1 MANSKDKKEKIIKNR
16 LDLSDLNINHD
27 LLNPYIHFIIKSSDV
42 HPTNIAIVAVAAVA
56 AMLIATSAISVEDA
70 FAGGKKKKEYNQATS
85 QTNACGN
92 DLMPL
97 NVGCQ
102 NTGSQVQGD
111 ENGVAL
117 VGQQTF
123 EEAEIEEEPLE

>member
-1 MANSKDKKEKIIKNR
+1 MYNQKT
-16 LDLSDLNINHD
+16 
-27 LLNPYIHFIIKSSDV
+27 Y
-42 HPTNIAIVAVAAVA
+42 AIVAVAAVA
-56 AMLIATSAISVEDA
+56 AMLIATSAFSVEDA
-70 FAGGKKKKEYNQATS
+70 FAGKKKKEYNQATS
-85 QTNACGN
+85 QANACGN
-92 DLMPL
+92 GEVPI

-123 EEAEIEEEPLE
+123 EAEEDD

>member
-1 MANSKDKKEKIIKNR
+1 MYTQR
-16 LDLSDLNINHD
+16 T
-27 LLNPYIHFIIKSSDV
+27 F
-42 HPTNIAIVAVAAVA
+42 AIVAVAAVA

-70 FAGGKKKKEYNQATS
+70 FAGKKKKEYNQATS
-85 QTNACGN
+85 QANVCGN

>member
-1 MANSKDKKEKIIKNR
+1 MMYNQKVYA
-16 LDLSDLNINHD
+16 L
-27 LLNPYIHFIIKSSDV
+27 
-42 HPTNIAIVAVAAVA
+42 VAVAAVA

-85 QTNACGN
+85 QANACGN

-123 EEAEIEEEPLE
+123 EEPEIEEEEPLE

>member
-1 MANSKDKKEKIIKNR
+1 MYTQR
-16 LDLSDLNINHD
+16 T
-27 LLNPYIHFIIKSSDV
+27 F
-42 HPTNIAIVAVAAVA
+42 AIVAVAAVA

-70 FAGGKKKKEYNQATS
+70 FAGKKKKEYNQATS
-85 QTNACGN
+85 QANACGN